1 MLYSLYQLMKVESMT
16 KNKKSWLARLEESDQ
31 KDQARLDKDSGSSVK
46 TIFQRSKV
54 RARKQTEQEKTLKLT
69 VFVYGFFI
77 LEVCTLG
84 GLTLGSSSKQDYGSN
99 LALGL
104 QLFVLSAIL
113 SIFGIVIGI
122 VALVKRPRLFYIH
135 IPLIING
142 LIAAGALAVILPGL

>member
-1 MLYSLYQLMKVESMT
+1 MKVESMT

-31 KDQARLDKDSGSSVK
+31 KDQARLDKDNGSSVK
-46 TIFQRSKV
+46 TIFQKTKV
-54 RARKQTEQEKTLKLT
+54 RARKQSKQETTLKLT
-69 VFVYGFFI
+69 VLVYGFFI
-77 LEVCTLG
+77 LEICTLG

-113 SIFGIVIGI
+113 SIFGIALGI

-135 IPLIING
+135 IPLIINS
-142 LIAAGALAVILPGL
+142 LIAAGVLAVILPGL